1 MLRTAA
7 IALGVCLVAFAATGM
22 RSDPASPEM
31 DGEDGLRVEAA
42 PFADEDVEPPAQ
54 PDELIAFSLPAD
66 RPIGPAWSAPQ
77 IALEA
82 APEHGGTDAL
92 HDLFPYAGDDAALD
106 VMQTSSPL
114 QFPKREDW
122 ETFSRRLDFAL
133 AAGSLDRLVALE
145 PEARAIL
152 QALQAIPGDVEYA
165 AWLQLRLDEIEVVRR
180 AAEVDRSLAT
190 DDEAGVPYYH
200 AWLEWM
206 RQRPPP
212 KRAAEW
218 VQQLKPFFIAAN
230 VPPALVWIAETE
242 SGFNPNARNR
252 VGARG
257 LYQIMPSTARELGMR
272 LRPHDE
278 RLNPLLNAQSAA
290 RYLAYLH
297 QIYSDWPLAL
307 AAYNAGPT
315 RVSRL
320 LKLHRANSFAE
331 IVSFLPTETRLYVPR
346 VLATLAVREGV
357 TPTALALTQAA
368 LATR

>member
-7 IALGVCLVAFAATGM
+7 IALGVSLVAFVATGM
-22 RSDPASPEM
+22 RSDPAPAVQGEVGLVVQPAPIEGGEPE
-31 DGEDGLRVEAA
+31 GSVEDHVT
-42 PFADEDVEPPAQ
+42 
-54 PDELIAFSLPAD
+54 FSLPENQL
-66 RPIGPAWSAPQ
+66 PGPAWSAPQ
-77 IALEA
+77 IALDA
-82 APEHGGTDAL
+82 APEAMGPAGL
-92 HDLFPYAGDDAALD
+92 LDLFPYIEDEAAAGEG
-106 VMQTSSPL
+106 MQAPSPMA
-114 QFPKREDW
+114 FPKREDW

-133 AAGSLDRLVALE
+133 AAGSLERLVALE
-145 PEARAIL
+145 PEARAML

-165 AWLQLRLDEIEVVRR
+165 GWLKLRLDEIEVVRR
-180 AAEVDRSLAT
+180 AAEIDQSAAVE
-190 DDEAGVPYYH
+190 DEAGVPYYH

-206 RQRPPP
+206 RHRPPP
-212 KRAAEW
+212 KRAAEY
-218 VQQLKPFFIAAN
+218 VQRLKPFFIAAN

-257 LYQIMPSTARELGMR
+257 LYQIMPATARELGMR

-290 RYLAYLH
+290 RYLAYL
-297 QIYSDWPLAL
+297 QSLYADWPLAL

-320 LKLHRANSFAE
+320 LKLHRASSFAE
-331 IVSFLPTETRLYVPR
+331 IASFLPTETQLYVPR